1 MAERAQ
7 QRASMEQHPDV
18 VDLQRQYGAN
28 LGSPQTVV
36 VEGLLALAGAWA
48 ALSPWVLGFAYIN
61 PTMAVNN
68 LFIGVVVAALGLG
81 ITGTAERGG
90 GLSWIAIPLG
100 GWLIISMWIGAV
112 ISPGIGMMV
121 NNIITGAAIVLIGAA
136 VAGVNLMAMG
146 RNR

>member
-1 MAERAQ
+1 
-7 QRASMEQHPDV
+7 MEKHPDV

-36 VEGLLALAGAWA
+36 GEGLLALAGAWA

-68 LFIGVVVAALGLG
+68 LFVGVVVAALGLG
-81 ITGTAERGG
+81 ITGTAERSG

-100 GWLIISMWIGAV
+100 VWLIISMWIGAV
-112 ISPGIGMMV
+112 LAPGGGLIV
-121 NNIITGAAIVLIGAA
+121 NNIITGAVIVLVGGS
-136 VAGVNLMAMG
+136 VAGVNLMAMA